1 MEGHRW
7 FAAFYERI
15 SKLEESSPAVR
26 RMREDIVGGA
36 SGRVLEVGAG
46 TGASFTYYGEAVT
59 GVDAIEPDPFMLR
72 RARKAAKTAARP
84 IELHQ
89 APAEELPFEDSTFDT
104 AICSLVLCSVSD
116 QKQALSEIK
125 RVLKPGGELRVYE
138 HVRYDHGFGAFWQD
152 LLAPPWRWIG
162 AGCNPNRDT
171 AASIRTAGF
180 EFTRLRLV
188 KNAPPIPP
196 IVLVRPHIIGVATSS

>member
-15 SKLEESSPAVR
+15 CKLEESSPAVR
-26 RMREDIVGGA
+26 RVRKDIVGGA

-46 TGASFTYYGEAVT
+46 TGASFPYYNECAT
-59 GVDAIEPDPFMLR
+59 SVDAIEPDPFMLR
-72 RARKAAKTAARP
+72 RARKAAKSTARA
-84 IELHQ
+84 IELHK
-89 APAEELPFEDSTFDT
+89 APAEALPFEDATFDT
-104 AICSLVLCSVSD
+104 AICSLVLCSVSNPGR
-116 QKQALSEIK
+116 ALAEIK

-138 HVRYDHGFGAFWQD
+138 HVRYDHGFGAFFQD
-152 LLAPPWRWIG
+152 AFAPAWRWIG

-171 AASIRTAGF
+171 AACIRSAGF
-180 EFTRLRLV
+180 EFTRLRFV

-196 IVLVRPHIIGVATSS
+196 IVLVRPHIIGVATSL